1 MFPKPGADTTPRQ
14 KVAYVSAIGDMVC
27 GVGYYK

>member
-1 MFPKPGADTTPRQ
+1 MFPKPGADTTL
-14 KVAYVSAIGDMVC
+14 VAKISLVSRVGDLGC